1 MARKTQSS
9 HSDDLIG
16 RISDTI
22 ANNSRLSAAAAF
34 QMGVL
39 LGQVMNNSGAFA
51 GLKKTMAAA
60 PGAIA
65 SHIPTFGLF
74 DGKPARNKPARKKP
88 GRASAAAASRSAATK
103 TRAASGRKSAKRTRA
118 S

>member
-1 MARKTQSS
+1 MARTT
-9 HSDDLIG
+9 HSPHSQDLIG

-22 ANNSRLSAAAAF
+22 ANHSRLSAAAAF

-39 LGQVMNNSGAFA
+39 LGQVMNNTGALT

-74 DGKPARNKPARKKP
+74 DDKPAQKTPRRR
-88 GRASAAAASRSAATK
+88 RASAATSRSTTKK
-103 TRAASGRKSAKRTRA
+103 TRAASRRKAAKRARA
-118 S
+118 G